1 MTTTNVSLGN
11 TSGLP
16 DSFKAAQAALD
27 LPEVQAMLRKLSEFQ
42 LGIFM
47 PHSHDEKTG
56 QFQTLPGDVVQV
68 ESGLEVSFQPA
79 KDIEAKTDR
88 FVPVAWQWHAGAPR
102 VASVCEMV
110 GEEEILGDTT
120 RFEQHKMKKGN

>member
-1 MTTTNVSLGN
+1 MTTTTVSQAN

-16 DSFKAAQAALD
+16 DSLKAAQAAMN
-27 LPEVQAMLRKLSEFQ
+27 LPEVQAMLQKLSEFQ

-47 PHSHDEKTG
+47 PHSHDEKSG
-56 QFQTLPGDVVQV
+56 QFQTLSNDVMQV

-79 KDIEAKTDR
+79 KDIEAQTDR
-88 FVPVAWQWHAGAPR
+88 FLPVAWQWHAGAPR

-110 GEEEILGDTT
+110 SDEQLGDTV